1 MAVCECHI
9 AAEFPILGSMGIIS
23 ASLRSGTDISII
35 ETACGNQIAL
45 TGATRGDFSMTAYA
59 PFATSALLK
68 CPGSANVSFNWE
80 TKISCEEAN
89 LKLYVIPKGAS
100 RASIDGDTDSNIR
113 MTQIGDSYPTFNA
126 SASSGPQTPFL
137 LSDHKDGYEFYYNGA
152 PLSVSPDDGKQAKDI
167 PFLSGTLPGGQRIF
181 PIGSELYLTSFSWSY
196 TPPNVPTVS
205 YSFIFVYNEGG

>member
-59 PFATSALLK
+59 PLSGGEVIS
-68 CPGSANVSFNWE
+68 CPGNASVSFNWE
-80 TKISCEEAN
+80 TKLSCEEGN

-100 RASIDGDTDSNIR
+100 RASIDGDNTNQIS

-126 SASSGPQTPFL
+126 SASSGPHTPYL
-137 LSDHKDGYEFYYNGA
+137 LSDHRDGYKFYYNGS
-152 PLSVSPDDGKQAKDI
+152 PLSVSPNDGKYAKSI
-167 PFLSGTLPGGQRIF
+167 PFISNSIF
-181 PIGSELYLTSFSWSY
+181 PAGAELYLTSFNWSC

-205 YSFIFVYNEGG
+205 YSFIFVYNT